1 MAATVKLPELTSREH
16 ALLLSALET
25 YADGMTLS
33 TSSSGLARHVEHRK
47 IREVQAE
54 VKLLIEKVK

>member
-25 YADGMTLS
+25 YANGMTLATDS
-33 TSSSGLARHVEHRK
+33 TLSPADRRRV
-47 IREVQAE
+47 REVQAE
-54 VKLLIEKVK
+54 VKFLIEKVK